1 MAKMAVN
8 LTNKANL
15 LQIYST
21 KFSQICTAKF
31 SAQICKIFC
40 LIKSNLSV
48 NLAKF
53 TSLALNLIS
62 NLIKFN
68 PTLNLSKNLSN
79 LNSNQIKIPNLKAKI

>member
-31 SAQICKIFC
+31 SAQIYKIFER
-40 LIKSNLSV
+40 
-48 NLAKF
+48 KF
-53 TSLALNLIS
+53 S
-62 NLIKFN
+62 
-68 PTLNLSKNLSN
+68 
-79 LNSNQIKIPNLKAKI
+79 